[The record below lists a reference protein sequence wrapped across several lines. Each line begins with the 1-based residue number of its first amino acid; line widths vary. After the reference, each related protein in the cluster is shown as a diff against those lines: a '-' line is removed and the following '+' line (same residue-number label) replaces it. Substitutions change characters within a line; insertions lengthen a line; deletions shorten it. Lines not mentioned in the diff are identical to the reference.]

1 MIKSLRYAILLIAL
15 LITAPRSVA
24 QQIEFKGFERVTHLS
39 TSGANLWV
47 EVENSGCWRMVVKEA
62 EADILVNGTP
72 RLTITL
78 RDKVVVPRKSSS
90 EVLIPLRFTSRS
102 MFSFAG
108 LIARM
113 ALGDRE
119 DITVNYRIK
128 AGTPLFKRKFAE
140 SGVPLNTL
148 LGLMELPDKEIES
161 LNMLI
166 K

>member
-1 MIKSLRYAILLIAL
+1 MKSLRYAILLITL
-15 LITAPRSVA
+15 LLTAPRSMA
-24 QQIEFKGFERVTHLS
+24 QSVELKGFERVTHLS

-62 EADILVNGTP
+62 EVDILVKGTP

-78 RDKVVVPRKSSS
+78 RDRVVVPRKSCS

-113 ALGDRE
+113 AIGDRD

-128 AGTPLFKRKFAE
+128 AGTPIFKRKFAE
-140 SGVPLNTL
+140 SGVPLNRL
-148 LGLMELPDKEIES
+148 LGLIALPDKEIES
-161 LNMLI
+161 LNMLM